1 MCVIILKRVGE
12 GRLKWVSIVTQ
23 LVHTLPQPG
32 QFKPIVIMVIMIIG
46 FFKQWKNIGVKNQLL
61 SFCVPRSCW
70 FKAISR
76 QDRWENGD
84 FVEKRGRLEVWG
96 GLAPEIGSLNPLSQ
110 AHNGAAD
117 QPRQKSNLAS
127 LYIILTCLE
136 LASCVADNLLR

>member
-32 QFKPIVIMVIMIIG
+32 QFKLIVIMVIMIVG
-46 FFKQWKNIGVKNQLL
+46 FFNNEKNGVKNQLP
-61 SFCVPRSCW
+61 SICVSRSCW

-84 FVEKRGRLEVWG
+84 FVEKRGRVEVWG
-96 GLAPEIGSLNPLSQ
+96 GFAPEIGSLNPLSQ

-127 LYIILTCLE
+127 LYIIFTCLE
-136 LASCVADNLLR
+136 HLHMCGRAFA